1 VGDNSRAGRIR
12 YVLIPSDSKET
23 NRLITGVETTFEEV
37 TVDSPSFESKNALG
51 TRWAMLRQCC
61 RSRDSV
67 TPRRL
72 ALTKPLRIP
81 AELPIPRATASIES
95 P

>member
-1 VGDNSRAGRIR
+1 MGDNSRAGRIR
-12 YVLIPSDSKET
+12 YVLIPSESKET

-67 TPRRL
+67 IPRRL
-72 ALTKPLRIP
+72 R
-81 AELPIPRATASIES
+81 
-95 P
+95 

>member
-23 NRLITGVETTFEEV
+23 NPSITGVETTFEEV
-37 TVDSPSFESKNALG
+37 TVDSLSFKSKNELG
-51 TRWAMLRQCC
+51 TRWTMLRQRCPC
-61 RSRDSV
+61 WV
-67 TPRRL
+67 NVMLRRFAMTQL
-72 ALTKPLRIP
+72 PSIP
-81 AELPIPRATASIES
+81 AERPVLRTAASIES